1 MNQFQQKRA
10 TQEAQKKI
18 ENGESLS
25 IQECLLV
32 TDFNSVFLT
41 GDKLKRLYQVI
52 SKMDD
57 DHKNLIAE
65 FSKSQDSINFLK
77 NELEGANAEIDHY
90 FKFQSALIEQ
100 NELLNEKDNEIAE
113 LKRKLK
119 ECS

>member
-10 TQEAQKKI
+10 KKEAQKKI
-18 ENGESLS
+18 EHGESLS

-57 DHKNLIAE
+57 DHKDLIAK
-65 FSKSQDSINFLK
+65 FSKSQDLIDFLK
-77 NELEGANAEIDHY
+77 KELEGANAEIDYY

-100 NELLNEKDNEIAE
+100 NELLDEKDNEIAE